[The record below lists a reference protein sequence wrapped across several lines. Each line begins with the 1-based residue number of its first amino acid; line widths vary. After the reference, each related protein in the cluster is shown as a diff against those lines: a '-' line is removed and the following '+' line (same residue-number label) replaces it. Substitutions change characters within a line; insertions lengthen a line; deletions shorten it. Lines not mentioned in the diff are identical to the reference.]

1 MEVPISNDISKLFI
15 MLRINIHIK
24 DYNVVDME
32 KKSKIIILILAILVV
47 MGIATHLFL
56 TPSTVENSGA
66 KNVTDMLGRSVEIPE
81 SLNKVVATS
90 PPMTTV
96 VYMLAPEKLTALNFE
111 WTDDEKAYVPSQ
123 YQGLPNIGGWYGTQD
138 GSYEEFIASEPD
150 IVIESIDEGGD
161 GDLSTVDERQS
172 KFGKIPVVAVNDTT
186 HVEKVDDSIMFI
198 GDVIGAKDNAQ
209 KLVDFNDKYLD
220 EVHKKS
226 AQLSDS
232 DKKTVYYA
240 EGNDGLKT
248 NPSGSVH
255 GQLIDLV
262 GGKNVAD
269 SLNQG
274 NTTSGVQVSIEQ
286 VIKWNPDI
294 IITTD
299 PDFYAKVYND
309 SNWASINA
317 VKNHEVYLSPQSPF
331 KWFDRPV
338 GANMIIGVPWTAKVI
353 YPDDYKDINMVE
365 ATKEFYSNFYHFD
378 LSDDQAKQIL
388 LDSGLKESD
397 L

>member
-1 MEVPISNDISKLFI
+1 

-24 DYNVVDME
+24 GYYVVEME
-32 KKSKIIILILAILVV
+32 KKSKIVILILALLIVLGV
-47 MGIATHLFL
+47 ATHLFL

-66 KNVTDMLGRSVEIPE
+66 KNIIDMSGRAIEIPA

-96 VYMLAPEKLTALNFE
+96 IYMIAPEKLTALNFE
-111 WTDDEKAYVPSQ
+111 WTDSEKVYVPSQ

-161 GDLSTVDERQS
+161 GDLSTINERQT

-186 HVEKVDDSIMFI
+186 SVEKVDASITFI
-198 GDVIGAKDNAQ
+198 GEVIGAQDNAK
-209 KLVDFNDKYLD
+209 KLTDFNDKYLD
-220 EVHKKS
+220 IVHKKS
-226 AQLSDS
+226 PQIT
-232 DKKTVYYA
+232 DKKNVYYA

-269 SLNQG
+269 SLSQG

-286 VIKWNPDI
+286 VISWNPDV

-309 SNWASINA
+309 SNWAGINA

-353 YPDDYKDINMVE
+353 YPDQYSDIDMLS

-378 LSDDQAKQIL
+378 LSDEQAKQIL
-388 LDSGLKESD
+388 LDSGIKEENF
-397 L
+397 

>member
-1 MEVPISNDISKLFI
+1 

-24 DYNVVDME
+24 GYNVVDME
-32 KKSKIIILILAILVV
+32 KKSKIVILILALLIVLGV
-47 MGIATHLFL
+47 ATHLFL

-66 KNVTDMLGRSVEIPE
+66 KNITDMIGRAVEIPA

-96 VYMLAPEKLTALNFE
+96 VYMIAPEKLTALNFE
-111 WTDDEKAYVPSQ
+111 WTDSEKVYVPSQ

-161 GDLSTVDERQS
+161 GDLSTVNERQT

-186 HVEKVDDSIMFI
+186 SVEKVDASITFI
-198 GDVIGAKDNAQ
+198 GEVIGAQDNAK
-209 KLVDFNDKYLD
+209 KLTDFNDKYLD
-220 EVHKKS
+220 IVHKKS
-226 AQLSDS
+226 PQIT
-232 DKKTVYYA
+232 DKKNVYYA

-262 GGKNVAD
+262 GGNNVAD
-269 SLNQG
+269 SLSQG

-286 VIKWNPDI
+286 VISWNPDV

-309 SNWASINA
+309 SNWAGINA

-353 YPDDYKDINMVE
+353 YPDQYSDIDMLS

-378 LSDDQAKQIL
+378 LSDEQAKQIL
-388 LDSGLKESD
+388 LDSGLKEENF
-397 L
+397 

>member
-1 MEVPISNDISKLFI
+1 
-15 MLRINIHIK
+15 MLGTYIHIK

-32 KKSKIIILILAILVV
+32 KKSKIIILILALLIVV
-47 MGIATHLFL
+47 GIATHLFL
-56 TPSTVENSGA
+56 TPSTVENSGS
-66 KNVTDMLGRSVEIPE
+66 KNITDMIGRAIEIPN

-96 VYMLAPEKLTALNFE
+96 VYMIAPEKLTALNFE
-111 WTDDEKAYVPSQ
+111 WTDDEKVYVPSQ

-161 GDLSTVDERQS
+161 GDLSTVNERQS

-186 HVEKVDDSIMFI
+186 SVEKVDSSISFI
-198 GDVIGAKDNAQ
+198 GEVIGAQDNAK
-209 KLVDFNDKYLD
+209 KLTDFNDKYLD

-226 AQLSDS
+226 SQIS
-232 DKKTVYYA
+232 DKKNVYYA

-262 GGKNVAD
+262 GGNNVAN
-269 SLNQG
+269 SLSQG
-274 NTTSGVQVSIEQ
+274 NTSSGVQVSIEQ
-286 VIKWNPDI
+286 VISWNPDV

-299 PDFYAKVYND
+299 ADFYAKVYND
-309 SNWASINA
+309 SNWQSINA

-353 YPDDYKDINMVE
+353 YPDQYKDIDMVG
-365 ATKEFYSNFYHFD
+365 ATKEFYSNFYHYD

-388 LDSGLKESD
+388 LDSGLKESN

>member
-1 MEVPISNDISKLFI
+1 
-15 MLRINIHIK
+15 
-24 DYNVVDME
+24 ME
-32 KKSKIIILILAILVV
+32 KKNKIIILILVFLIVGA
-47 MGIATHLFL
+47 IATQLFL
-56 TPSTVENSGA
+56 TPSTV
-66 KNVTDMLGRSVEIPE
+66 KNVGSKNITDMVGRTIEIPA

-96 VYMLAPEKLTALNFE
+96 VYMLAPEKLAALNFE
-111 WTDDEKAYVPSQ
+111 WTDGEKIYVPSK

-138 GSYEEFIASEPD
+138 GSYEEFIAAEPD
-150 IVIESIDEGGD
+150 LVIESVNEGD
-161 GDLSTVDERQS
+161 GNLATVNERQS
-172 KFGKIPVVAVNDTT
+172 KFGKIPVVAVNDTSR
-186 HVEKVDDSIMFI
+186 VENVDGSILFI
-198 GDVIGAKDNAQ
+198 GEVIGEKDNAQ
-209 KLVDFNDKYLD
+209 KLVAFNDKYLD

-226 AQLSDS
+226 AELSDN
-232 DKKTVYYA
+232 DKKSVYYA
-240 EGNDGLKT
+240 EGKDGLKT

-274 NTTSGVQVSIEQ
+274 NTTTGVQVSIEQ
-286 VIKWNPDI
+286 VITWNPDV
-294 IITTD
+294 IITND

-317 VKNHEVYLSPQSPF
+317 VKNHEVYVSPQSPF

-353 YPDDYKDINMVE
+353 YPDKYSDIDMISV
-365 ATKEFYSNFYHFD
+365 TKEFYSNFYHYD

-388 LDSGLKESD
+388 LDSGLKEKN
-397 L
+397 LK

>member
-1 MEVPISNDISKLFI
+1 

-24 DYNVVDME
+24 GYNVVDME
-32 KKSKIIILILAILVV
+32 KKSKIIILILALLIVSGV
-47 MGIATHLFL
+47 ATHLFL

-66 KNVTDMLGRSVEIPE
+66 KNITDMIGRAVEIPA

-96 VYMLAPEKLTALNFE
+96 VYMIVPEKLTALNFE
-111 WTDDEKAYVPSQ
+111 WTDSEKVYVPSQ

-161 GDLSTVDERQS
+161 GDLSTVNERQT

-186 HVEKVDDSIMFI
+186 SVEKVDASITFI
-198 GDVIGAKDNAQ
+198 GEVIGAQDNAK
-209 KLVDFNDKYLD
+209 KLTDFNDKYLD
-220 EVHKKS
+220 IVHKKS
-226 AQLSDS
+226 PQIT
-232 DKKTVYYA
+232 DKKNVYYA

-262 GGKNVAD
+262 GGNNVAD
-269 SLNQG
+269 SLSQG

-286 VIKWNPDI
+286 VISWNPDV

-309 SNWASINA
+309 SNWAGINA

-353 YPDDYKDINMVE
+353 YPDQYSDIDMLS

-378 LSDDQAKQIL
+378 LSDEQAKQIL
-388 LDSGLKESD
+388 LDSGLKEENF
-397 L
+397 

>member
-1 MEVPISNDISKLFI
+1 
-15 MLRINIHIK
+15 MLRIYIHIK

-32 KKSKIIILILAILVV
+32 KKSKIIILILAILIVLGV
-47 MGIATHLFL
+47 ATHLFL

-66 KNVTDMLGRSVEIPE
+66 KNITDMLGRSMEIPA

-96 VYMLAPEKLTALNFE
+96 IYMIAPEKLTALNFE
-111 WTDDEKAYVPSQ
+111 WTDEEEVYVPSQ
-123 YQGLPNIGGWYGTQD
+123 YRGLPNIGGWYGTQD

-161 GDLSTVDERQS
+161 GDLSTVEERQT

-186 HVEKVDDSIMFI
+186 HVEKVDSSILFI
-198 GDVIGAKDNAQ
+198 GEVIGATENAQ
-209 KLVDFNDKYLD
+209 KLVDFNDKYLN
-220 EVHKKS
+220 EVHNKS

-248 NPSGSVH
+248 NPSGSPH

-262 GGKNVAD
+262 GGVNVAN

-286 VIKWNPDI
+286 VISWNPDI

-353 YPDDYKDINMVE
+353 YPDQYSDIDMVSV
-365 ATKEFYSNFYHFD
+365 TKEFYSEFYHFD
-378 LSDDQAKQIL
+378 LSDDQAKEIL
-388 LDSGLKESD
+388 LGSGLKKEN

>member
-1 MEVPISNDISKLFI
+1 

-24 DYNVVDME
+24 GYNVVDME
-32 KKSKIIILILAILVV
+32 KKSKIIILILALLIVAGV
-47 MGIATHLFL
+47 ATHLFL

-66 KNVTDMLGRSVEIPE
+66 KNITDMIGRAIEIPA
-81 SLNKVVATS
+81 SINKVVATS

-96 VYMLAPEKLTALNFE
+96 IYMISPEKLTALNFE
-111 WTDDEKAYVPSQ
+111 WTDSEKVYVPSQ

-161 GDLSTVDERQS
+161 GDLSTVNERQS
-172 KFGKIPVVAVNDTT
+172 KFGKIHVVAVNDTT
-186 HVEKVDDSIMFI
+186 SVEKVDASITFI
-198 GDVIGAKDNAQ
+198 GEVIGAQDNAK
-209 KLVDFNDKYLD
+209 KLTDFNDKYLD
-220 EVHKKS
+220 IVHKKS
-226 AQLSDS
+226 PQIT
-232 DKKTVYYA
+232 DKKNVYYA

-262 GGKNVAD
+262 GAKNVAD
-269 SLNQG
+269 SLSQG
-274 NTTSGVQVSIEQ
+274 NTTGGVQVSIEQ
-286 VIKWNPDI
+286 VISWNPDV

-299 PDFYAKVYND
+299 SDFYAKVYND

-353 YPDDYKDINMVE
+353 YPDQYSDIDMLS

-378 LSDDQAKQIL
+378 LSDEQAKQIL
-388 LDSGLKESD
+388 LDSGLKEENF
-397 L
+397 

>member
-1 MEVPISNDISKLFI
+1 
-15 MLRINIHIK
+15 MLGINIHIK
-24 DYNVVDME
+24 DCNVVVME
-32 KKSKIIILILAILVV
+32 NKTKIIILILAILIVLGV
-47 MGIATHLFL
+47 ITHLFL
-56 TPSTVENSGA
+56 TPSTVENSGS
-66 KNVTDMLGRSVEIPE
+66 KNITDMIGRAIEIPN
-81 SLNKVVATS
+81 SFNKVVATS

-96 VYMLAPEKLTALNFE
+96 VYMIAPEKLTALNFE
-111 WTDDEKAYVPSQ
+111 WTDDEKVYVPSK
-123 YQGLPNIGGWYGTQD
+123 YHGLPNIGGWYGTQD

-161 GDLSTVDERQS
+161 GDLSTVNERQS

-186 HVEKVDDSIMFI
+186 SVEKVDSSISFI
-198 GDVIGAKDNAQ
+198 GEVIGAQDNAK
-209 KLVDFNDKYLD
+209 KLTDFNDKYLD

-226 AQLSDS
+226 SQIS
-232 DKKTVYYA
+232 DKKNVYYA

-262 GGKNVAD
+262 GGNNVAN
-269 SLNQG
+269 SLSQG
-274 NTTSGVQVSIEQ
+274 NTSSGVQVSIEQ
-286 VIKWNPDI
+286 VISWNPDV

-309 SNWASINA
+309 SNWQSINA

-353 YPDDYKDINMVE
+353 YPDQYNDIDMVG
-365 ATKEFYSNFYHFD
+365 ATKEFYSNFYHYD
-378 LSDDQAKQIL
+378 LSDNQAKQIL
-388 LDSGLKESD
+388 LDSGIKESN

>member
-1 MEVPISNDISKLFI
+1 

-24 DYNVVDME
+24 GYNVVDME
-32 KKSKIIILILAILVV
+32 KKSKIIILILALLIVSGV
-47 MGIATHLFL
+47 ATHLFL
-56 TPSTVENSGA
+56 TPLTVENSGA
-66 KNVTDMLGRSVEIPE
+66 KNITDMIGRAVEIPA

-96 VYMLAPEKLTALNFE
+96 VYMIAPEKLTALNFE
-111 WTDDEKAYVPSQ
+111 WTDSEKVYVPSQ

-161 GDLSTVDERQS
+161 GDLSTVNERQT

-186 HVEKVDDSIMFI
+186 SVEKVDASITFI
-198 GDVIGAKDNAQ
+198 GEVIGAQDNAK
-209 KLVDFNDKYLD
+209 KLTDFNDKYLD
-220 EVHKKS
+220 IVHKKS
-226 AQLSDS
+226 PQIT
-232 DKKTVYYA
+232 DKKNVYYA

-262 GGKNVAD
+262 GGNNVAD
-269 SLNQG
+269 SLSQG

-286 VIKWNPDI
+286 VISWNPDV

-309 SNWASINA
+309 SNWAGINA

-353 YPDDYKDINMVE
+353 YPDQYSDIDMLS

-378 LSDDQAKQIL
+378 LSDEQAKQIL
-388 LDSGLKESD
+388 LDSGLKEENF
-397 L
+397 

>member
-1 MEVPISNDISKLFI
+1 

-24 DYNVVDME
+24 GYNVVDME
-32 KKSKIIILILAILVV
+32 KKSKIIILILALLIVSGV
-47 MGIATHLFL
+47 ATHLFL

-66 KNVTDMLGRSVEIPE
+66 KNITDMIGRAVEIPA

-96 VYMLAPEKLTALNFE
+96 VYMIAPEKLNALNFE
-111 WTDDEKAYVPSQ
+111 WTDSEKVYIPSQ

-161 GDLSTVDERQS
+161 GDLSTVNERQT

-186 HVEKVDDSIMFI
+186 SVEKVDASITFI
-198 GDVIGAKDNAQ
+198 GEVIGAQDNAK
-209 KLVDFNDKYLD
+209 KLTDFNDKYLD
-220 EVHKKS
+220 IVHKKS
-226 AQLSDS
+226 PQIT
-232 DKKTVYYA
+232 DKKNVYYA

-262 GGKNVAD
+262 GGNNVAD
-269 SLNQG
+269 SLSQG

-286 VIKWNPDI
+286 VISWNPDV

-309 SNWASINA
+309 SNWAGINA
-317 VKNHEVYLSPQSPF
+317 VKNHKVYLSPQSPF

-353 YPDDYKDINMVE
+353 YPDQYSDIDMLS

-378 LSDDQAKQIL
+378 LSDEQAKQIL
-388 LDSGLKESD
+388 LDSGLKEENF
-397 L
+397 

>member
-1 MEVPISNDISKLFI
+1 MPISNDISKLFI

-56 TPSTVENSGA
+56 TPSTVENSGS
-66 KNVTDMLGRSVEIPE
+66 KNVTDMLGRTVEIPE

-232 DKKTVYYA
+232 DKKTV
-240 EGNDGLKT
+240 
-248 NPSGSVH
+248 
-255 GQLIDLV
+255 
-262 GGKNVAD
+262 
-269 SLNQG
+269 
-274 NTTSGVQVSIEQ
+274 
-286 VIKWNPDI
+286 
-294 IITTD
+294 
-299 PDFYAKVYND
+299 
-309 SNWASINA
+309 
-317 VKNHEVYLSPQSPF
+317 
-331 KWFDRPV
+331 
-338 GANMIIGVPWTAKVI
+338 
-353 YPDDYKDINMVE
+353 
-365 ATKEFYSNFYHFD
+365 
-378 LSDDQAKQIL
+378 
-388 LDSGLKESD
+388 
-397 L
+397 

>member
-1 MEVPISNDISKLFI
+1 
-15 MLRINIHIK
+15 MLGTYIHIK

-32 KKSKIIILILAILVV
+32 KKSKIIILILALLIIL
-47 MGIATHLFL
+47 GIATHIFL

-66 KNVTDMLGRSVEIPE
+66 KNITDMIGRTIEIPQ

-90 PPMTTV
+90 PPMSTV
-96 VYMLAPEKLTALNFE
+96 VYMIAPDKLTALNFK
-111 WTDDEKAYVPSQ
+111 WSDDELRYVPSQ

-161 GDLSTVDERQS
+161 GDLSTVNERQT

-186 HVEKVDDSIMFI
+186 SVTKVDASITFI
-198 GDVIGAKDNAQ
+198 GDVIGAKDSAQ
-209 KLVDFNDKYLD
+209 KLVDFNDKYLNKVN
-220 EVHKKS
+220 ETSSK
-226 AQLSDS
+226 LSDG

-240 EGNDGLKT
+240 VDNDGLKT
-248 NPSGSVH
+248 YPSGSTH

-262 GGKNVAD
+262 GGENVAN

-286 VIKWNPDI
+286 VISWNPDV

-353 YPDDYKDINMVE
+353 YPDKYSDINLVD

-378 LSDDQAKQIL
+378 LSDDQVKEIL
-388 LDSGLKESD
+388 LGSGLKESN

>member
-1 MEVPISNDISKLFI
+1 
-15 MLRINIHIK
+15 MLGTYIHIK

-32 KKSKIIILILAILVV
+32 KKSKIIILILALLIVV
-47 MGIATHLFL
+47 GIATHLFL
-56 TPSTVENSGA
+56 TPSTVENSGS
-66 KNVTDMLGRSVEIPE
+66 KNITDMIGRAIEIPN

-96 VYMLAPEKLTALNFE
+96 VYMIAPEKLTALNFE
-111 WTDDEKAYVPSQ
+111 WTDDEKVYVPSQ
-123 YQGLPNIGGWYGTQD
+123 YQRLPNIGGWYGTQD

-161 GDLSTVDERQS
+161 GDLSTVNERQS

-186 HVEKVDDSIMFI
+186 SVEKVDASITFI
-198 GDVIGAKDNAQ
+198 GEVIGAQDNAK
-209 KLVDFNDKYLD
+209 KLTDFNDKYLD
-220 EVHKKS
+220 IVHKKS
-226 AQLSDS
+226 PQIT
-232 DKKTVYYA
+232 DKKNVYYA

-262 GGKNVAD
+262 GGNNVAD
-269 SLNQG
+269 SLSQG
-274 NTTSGVQVSIEQ
+274 NTTSGFQVSIEQ
-286 VIKWNPDI
+286 VISWNPDV

-309 SNWASINA
+309 SNWAGINA
-317 VKNHEVYLSPQSPF
+317 VKNHKVYLSPQSPF

-353 YPDDYKDINMVE
+353 YPDQYSDIDMLS

-378 LSDDQAKQIL
+378 LSDEQAKQIL
-388 LDSGLKESD
+388 LDSGLKEENF
-397 L
+397 